1 MGNGVTDMVRNSVNV
16 FRRCRTA
23 IRRLTSNDIA
33 SFTHLPDNCALE
45 NNEHEEGEK
54 AVIPVFVKHPEGY
67 TEYLK
72 DEERRGSMLRKQRA
86 EGRDGD
92 VEFILSVH

>member
-1 MGNGVTDMVRNSVNV
+1 MVRNSVSV
-16 FRRCRTA
+16 LRRCRTA
-23 IRRLTSNDIA
+23 IRRLTSNDIV

-45 NNEHEEGEK
+45 NHEHEEGEK

-67 TEYLK
+67 AEYLK
-72 DEERRGSMLRKQRA
+72 NEERRGSMLRKQRA
-86 EGRDGD
+86 EGRNGD